1 MSPVQ
6 GASPEEVAQIQVNLK
21 KRGGAKKGLA
31 KKGEEQ
37 TGPGKS
43 SIGTQIDLMYGGG
56 NSCLRYFLWGKLGNA
71 IKRSKEKKF
80 FKSMSF
86 AVFKLRKAKGG
97 GADQTSFEL
106 QSVNLKPSARQKVQE
121 AIEQVKETNTPV
133 VS

>member
-1 MSPVQ
+1 M
-6 GASPEEVAQIQVNLK
+6 GK
-21 KRGGAKKGLA
+21 K
-31 KKGEEQ
+31 
-37 TGPGKS
+37 
-43 SIGTQIDLMYGGG
+43 IGNT
-56 NSCLRYFLWGKLGNA
+56 

-97 GADQTSFEL
+97 CADQTSFEL

-121 AIEQVKETNTPV
+121 AIEQVEKMETAV